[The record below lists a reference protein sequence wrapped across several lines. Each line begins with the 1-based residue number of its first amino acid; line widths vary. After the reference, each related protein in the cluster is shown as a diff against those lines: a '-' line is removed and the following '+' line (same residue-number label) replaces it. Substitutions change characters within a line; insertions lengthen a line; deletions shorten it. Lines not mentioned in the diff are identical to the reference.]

1 MTADAEVRS
10 QNRLASALATG
21 SDVRTLRSLV
31 IVAGFGSAA
40 LFIVLGL
47 GYQLQM
53 YGDGSLFSYAV
64 AAENAWA
71 FHWHN
76 ISGRVFTFLFTLLPA
91 ETYVELTKD
100 PQGGIVLY
108 GLLFFAAP
116 LVGLLA
122 TFAVDRSK
130 GRIIFYYACLSTAC
144 LCPLVFGFPTE
155 MWIAH
160 ALFWPTLALC
170 HYGRGGTAGAVLIF
184 LMLLALVLTHEA
196 ALVLALTI
204 LATLALRGWRD
215 ARFRR
220 AAGAFLASIAIWAL
234 VKLALPPDD
243 YFAGVFMR
251 SALAFFDIAM
261 FESNVL
267 LLLIAALVAYGIALA
282 VFLRNKRQQAQIYT
296 AVLVALALA
305 VYWVWFD
312 RALHADHRYYLRT
325 VILLM
330 TPVLGVVAAAHSLWA
345 DGELNLPLLA
355 RLDPAWTGAIIKAA
369 APAFLLVLL
378 VHAVET
384 AKFVNAWSAYKAAVR
399 ALATGTTSDPR
410 LGDPRF
416 VSADRIGPTLN
427 RLSWNS
433 TTLYLSVLLAPG
445 FAPSRLVIDPSGNYF
460 WLTCRT
466 ATANEEADRAIP
478 LETRQLLR
486 VHACQHRQ

>member
-1 MTADAEVRS
+1 M
-10 QNRLASALATG
+10 
-21 SDVRTLRSLV
+21 LRSLV
-31 IVAGFGSAA
+31 IVAGFCSAV
-40 LFIVLGL
+40 LFIMLGL

-64 AAENAWA
+64 AAENAWT

-91 ETYVELTKD
+91 ETYVQLTKD
-100 PQGGIVLY
+100 ARGGIILY

-116 LVGLLA
+116 LIELLA
-122 TFAVDRSK
+122 TFAADRSK
-130 GRIIFYYACLSTAC
+130 GRIIFCYACFSTAC

-155 MWIAH
+155 MWMAH

-170 HYGRGGTAGAVLIF
+170 HYGRAGIMGTVLIF

-196 ALVLALTI
+196 ALVLALAI
-204 LATLALRGWRD
+204 LATLALRGWRN

-220 AAGAFLASIAIWAL
+220 AAGAFLASIAVWAV
-234 VKLALPPDD
+234 VKLVLPPDD

-267 LLLIAALVAYGIALA
+267 LLLIAALAAYGIALA
-282 VFLRNKRQQAQIYT
+282 VFFRIKPQQAHIY
-296 AVLVALALA
+296 AAAFVALALA

-312 RALHADHRYYLRT
+312 HELHADHRYYLRT
-325 VILLM
+325 VILLA
-330 TPVLGVVAAAHSLWA
+330 TPVLGVVATVHSLWA

-355 RLDPAWTGAIIKAA
+355 RLNPDRVDVIIKAA
-369 APAFLLVLL
+369 PPALALVLL

-384 AKFVNAWSAYKAAVR
+384 TKFVEAWSAYKAAIR
-399 ALATGTTSDPR
+399 ALATGTASDPQ

-416 VSADRIGPTLN
+416 VSTDRIGATLN

-466 ATANEEADRAIP
+466 ARANEEADRAVP